1 VKKGRTNKTVGDVFS
16 GIGGFGMGL
25 SLALIV
31 STPKEKITTS
41 VMVTELSLKNR

>member
-1 VKKGRTNKTVGDVFS
+1 MFS
-16 GIGGFGMGL
+16 LVLRIGMGL